1 MEVTDQQVLSS
12 WKSFFSQNRNWK
24 DLHPGK
30 STEASK
36 SRSRTASKDGGTN
49 EGSGRKPGDEPGDGL
64 GSEAGAREDSG
75 SGSASRSEF
84 GSGSDSVLN
93 TSDAY
98 TYAAYKAVTDTEH
111 LKKIKDMPIRFLLRS
126 GEGFFVKREGFA
138 LALSD
143 DLSEVIQKPSFA
155 EQLRD
160 VIEYRTMDY
169 YKRKYMEE
177 RAGAD

>member
-1 MEVTDQQVLSS
+1 
-12 WKSFFSQNRNWK
+12 
-24 DLHPGK
+24 
-30 STEASK
+30 
-36 SRSRTASKDGGTN
+36 
-49 EGSGRKPGDEPGDGL
+49 
-64 GSEAGAREDSG
+64 
-75 SGSASRSEF
+75 
-84 GSGSDSVLN
+84 
-93 TSDAY
+93 
-98 TYAAYKAVTDTEH
+98 
-111 LKKIKDMPIRFLLRS
+111 MPIRFLLRS